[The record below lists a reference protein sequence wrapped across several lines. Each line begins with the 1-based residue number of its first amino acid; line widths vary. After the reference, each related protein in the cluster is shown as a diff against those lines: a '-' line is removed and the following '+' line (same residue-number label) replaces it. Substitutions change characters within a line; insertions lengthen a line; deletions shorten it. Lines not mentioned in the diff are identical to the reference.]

1 MQPYKNVHFGIDDP
15 LDHPSTLEP
24 PTREQICFYSDEM
37 DEAVNIKLLCYN
49 AAIKRMQKS

>member
-1 MQPYKNVHFGIDDP
+1 MIYCVAKAGTNQIH
-15 LDHPSTLEP
+15 LD
-24 PTREQICFYSDEM
+24 SDEM

>member
-15 LDHPSTLEP
+15 LDHPSTLET
-24 PTREQICFYSDEM
+24 PTREQTCFYSDEM